1 MDLTIAKDIK
11 DKRPSVAT
19 FKQQKIEKNYMK
31 PLLNRAGDLVTD
43 IQIAEVL
50 LIGSIPMAC
59 RTSQDV
65 SLIGF
70 VHFLIFK
77 TNQI

>member
-19 FKQQKIEKNYMK
+19 LSSKRLKKDYIK

-43 IQIAEVL
+43 IQKAEVL
-50 LIGSIPMAC
+50 LVGSIPMAC

-65 SLIGF
+65 RLIGF
-70 VHFLIFK
+70 VHFPIFK